1 MSDRRAR
8 VVQIDFSTLFARH
21 RANKLINVI
30 RPTRRANSHS
40 VQYSGPASVRNIA
53 ILFANDVIILS
64 KMAVCSVNKGV
75 WCFYA
80 QTRKR
85 GSLPTIDDFA
95 AREKEERNG

>member
-1 MSDRRAR
+1 MALS
-8 VVQIDFSTLFARH
+8 
-21 RANKLINVI
+21 
-30 RPTRRANSHS
+30 
-40 VQYSGPASVRNIA
+40 SGPASVRNIA

>member
-1 MSDRRAR
+1 MDPGSTHTRMIGPGGPKSRGSTDRA
-8 VVQIDFSTLFARH
+8 T
-21 RANKLINVI
+21 
-30 RPTRRANSHS
+30 
-40 VQYSGPASVRNIA
+40 PASVRNIA